1 MLEGGFSL
9 KQSYLLSKGTK
20 ARAWCRWPR
29 WAFRSLCFHLRDDPL
44 TSILTILWYFC
55 KRFHHDGERRRK
67 GEGYTCQCDGDD
79 ERRSVGWN
87 FALPLS
93 STPWHHSRNIWRTFY
108 GTDSLKHSHQ
118 RDNVNFGSPSNG
130 CFFYPATQC
139 QMPIEINWLL
149 FFALLFVGWLG
160 LTHHAVECRVLWP
173 GWERHIRM
181 RSDTLF
187 IILLP

>member
-1 MLEGGFSL
+1 MWNLNWEKREGSFQYVLVPIYQRIWIQEKKDPFWSLLEFL
-9 KQSYLLSKGTK
+9 CMYDNLNFTVNFLLLRHLLSKGTK

-44 TSILTILWYFC
+44 TPVPTILWYFC

-93 STPWHHSRNIWRTFY
+93 STPWHHSRNIWRTM
-108 GTDSLKHSHQ
+108 DCHSQTPERQCEFRLALQWMFFLPRHTM
-118 RDNVNFGSPSNG
+118 SN
-130 CFFYPATQC
+130 A
-139 QMPIEINWLL
+139 N
-149 FFALLFVGWLG
+149 
-160 LTHHAVECRVLWP
+160 RN
-173 GWERHIRM
+173 
-181 RSDTLF
+181 
-187 IILLP
+187 